1 VAGVGGGYSCLHSP
15 PGIETAIERRLI
27 RKCDDEKK
35 QLISPL
41 LDKETTT
48 PTQLI
53 RKKALFSA
61 CY

>member
-1 VAGVGGGYSCLHSP
+1 LHTL
-15 PGIETAIERRLI
+15 GIETAIERRLI
-27 RKCDDEKK
+27 RKCDEEKK
-35 QLISPL
+35 QPISPPL